1 MGSKLY
7 KKKFPRILRILGIDE
22 VNRDLFHS
30 IKNNENYSNKPF
42 GGLWTSPVHSE
53 YGWREFVIG
62 EDFRPEKYLKK
73 ECLVELKSSVKLF
86 IIDGVEDLDRCPTIK
101 DNSRYYY
108 RTDNSRYYYRTIDW
122 EELSK
127 SYDGVWLTLNGE
139 RETRYSSNNAFSLGD
154 LYGWDVETVLL
165 FNLNCIKNVTRR

>member
-1 MGSKLY
+1 MGSKLC
-7 KKKFPRILRILGIDE
+7 KKKFPRTLRILGIDE

-30 IKNNENYSNKPF
+30 IKNNGDYSNKPS
-42 GGLWTSPVHSE
+42 GGLWTSPVESE
-53 YGWREFVIG
+53 FGWKEFVIG
-62 EDFRPEKYLKK
+62 ENFRTEKYLKK
-73 ECLVELKSSVKLF
+73 ECLVRLKSSVKLF

-101 DNSRYYY
+101 DNPGYY
-108 RTDNSRYYYRTIDW
+108 NRTIDW

-139 RETRYSSNNAFSLGD
+139 RDTRYSSNNAFSLGD

-165 FNLNCIKNVTRR
+165 FNLNCVKNVTKRKIREN